1 MKGKSK
7 MGVYGI
13 LIAGTLWVAFLAGC
27 LNGGFL
33 QYGSLR
39 GRVLSVAGAP
49 LDGVLVEV
57 ANRSTLTLADGSFLI
72 DKVPTGKR
80 YVFFSHSDY
89 AGRVLEVDI
98 TADTVCDINPEG
110 VVYLVEKTPQT
121 QRDFLFEIY
130 QLGFYERVVDE
141 ANSFLSLYPQDPLQG
156 DVLFV
161 RGASLYYL
169 EEYAKSVADLNTV
182 VNSYPESEFADD
194 AQYLLAKSYG
204 EGYGDYYRA
213 ISEYRRLIEQY
224 PQSDL
229 VGAAYY
235 EIGDCYY
242 ILGDYFNAYQSYQQ
256 AQEFGGELERKSIYA
271 IGHCMY
277 KLNNFLEAARY
288 FDEYVNRYPNTDL
301 SDDAQYFEGAS
312 LYRAERF
319 SEALLAFEDCVE
331 KYPQGTWYNGIAI
344 APAALFHKGLCLE
357 RLQRYTEAY
366 QTYLYIIKNYPGA
379 KWADGSSLIK
389 SVRFRIDW
397 LNQNVF

>member
-1 MKGKSK
+1 MKVKGKF
-7 MGVYGI
+7 GLW
-13 LIAGTLWVAFLAGC
+13 LIAGIFWVAFLTGC
-27 LNGGFL
+27 LGGGLL

-39 GRVLSVAGAP
+39 GRVLSASGES
-49 LDGVLVEV
+49 LGGVLVEV
-57 ANRSTLTLADGSFLI
+57 GNRSTLTLADGSFLI
-72 DKVPTGKR
+72 DHIPTGKR

-89 AGRVLEVDI
+89 AGKVLEVEI
-98 TADTVCDINPEG
+98 TADVVCDVNPEG
-110 VVYLVEKTPQT
+110 VVYLAEKTPQN
-121 QRDFLFEIY
+121 QRDFIFEIY
-130 QLGFYERVVDE
+130 QLGFYEKVVDE
-141 ANSFLSLYPQDPLQG
+141 ANTFLALYPQDPLQG
-156 DVLFV
+156 DVIFA
-161 RGASLYYL
+161 RGASFYYL
-169 EEYAKSVADLNTV
+169 EEYAKSIADLDAVTSN
-182 VNSYPESEFADD
+182 YPGSEFADD

-229 VGAAYY
+229 VGAAHY

-256 AQEFGGELERKSIYA
+256 AQGFGGELERKSIYA
-271 IGHCMY
+271 MGHCMY

-301 SDDAQYFEGAS
+301 SGDAQYFEGAS

-331 KYPQGTWYNGIAI
+331 KYPQETWYNGIAI

-357 RLQRYTEAY
+357 RLQRYAEAY
-366 QTYLYIIKNYPGA
+366 ETYLYIIKNYPGA

-397 LNQNVF
+397 LNQNIF

>member
-1 MKGKSK
+1 MKVKSK
-7 MGVYGI
+7 LGLC
-13 LIAGTLWVAFLAGC
+13 LIAGIFWVAFLTGC

-39 GRVLSVAGAP
+39 GRVLSVSGEF
-49 LDGVLVEV
+49 LGGVLVEV
-57 ANRSTLTLADGSFLI
+57 DNRSTLTLADGSFLI

-80 YVFFSHSDY
+80 YVFFSHSNY
-89 AGRVLEVDI
+89 AGKVLEVEI
-98 TADTVCDINPEG
+98 AADVVCDVNPEG
-110 VVYLVEKTPQT
+110 VVYLAEKTPQT
-121 QRDFLFEIY
+121 QRDFIFEIY

-141 ANSFLSLYPQDPLQG
+141 ANSFLALYPQDPLQG
-156 DVLFV
+156 DIIFT
-161 RGASLYYL
+161 RGASFYYL
-169 EEYAKSVADLNTV
+169 EEYAKSIADLGAVTSN
-182 VNSYPESEFADD
+182 YPGSEFADD

-213 ISEYRRLIEQY
+213 ISEYRHLIEQY

-271 IGHCMY
+271 MGHCMY
-277 KLNNFLEAARY
+277 KLNDFLEAARY
-288 FDEYVNRYPNTDL
+288 FDEYVNHYPNTDL

-319 SEALLAFEDCVE
+319 SEALLAFEDCVK

-357 RLQRYTEAY
+357 RLQRYAEAY
-366 QTYLYIIKNYPGA
+366 ETYLYIIKNYPGA
-379 KWADGSSLIK
+379 KWADGSSLIR

-397 LNQNVF
+397 LNQNIF